1 MKPTARHQYFLRG
14 IRVSLSGTKQKF
26 NIFNLHQLF
35 NKLIDFLRYYKFKNE
50 QNMKCSVCLHLAI
63 LLCFGLTASAQKND
77 LPGNINNGTFNPSTL
92 LWYSEPAKKWEDALP
107 VGNGRLG
114 AMVFGNNAEERIQL
128 NEETYWSGGP
138 YSTVVKGGYKVLPE
152 IQKLVFEEKYLAA
165 HNLFGRNLMG
175 YPVEQMKYQCL
186 ANLHLFFKN
195 QESISRYKR
204 WLDLESGISGVS
216 YMANGITYQREV
228 FASAPD
234 QVIIVRITAD
244 KPGSISFTANLRGE
258 RNQTHS
264 NYATDYF
271 KMDPYGNDGLILTG
285 KSADYMGVEGKIK
298 YDARIKAVIEG
309 GTIKTDDVNLVIENA
324 NAVTIYFAAA
334 TNFVNY
340 KDVSADQH
348 QRVNDY
354 FKAIENKNYKTI
366 LDSAMADYKKY
377 FSRVSL
383 QLPNTA
389 NSFLPTPE
397 RVKKI
402 QTESDPSMAA
412 LSYQFGRY
420 LMIGSSRPG
429 TEPANLQGIWNDNM
443 NPAWD
448 SKYTTNINTQMNY
461 WPVES
466 GNLSECAEPLVRLI
480 KEITD
485 QGTQVAREHYG
496 AKGWVLHQNTDIWRV
511 AAPMDGPT
519 WGTFTVGGAWLCTH
533 LWEHYQY
540 TMDNNFLKETYPL
553 IEGSVQF
560 FMDFLVPH
568 PNGKWLVTNPSTS
581 PENFPDG
588 GGNKP
593 YFDEVTAGF
602 REGTTICAGS
612 SIDMQIL
619 YDLFGYYIEASKVL
633 GKEGT
638 FIQQVKS
645 AREKLVPPQIGK
657 DGSLQEWADDW
668 KSLEKNHR
676 HFSHMYGLYPG
687 KVLYEKRTPA
697 LMEACK
703 KVLEERGDGAT
714 GWSRAW
720 KMALWARLGDGNRAN
735 KIYKGYLK
743 EQCTVSLFALCGKA
757 MQVDGSFGVT
767 AAVTEMLMQSH
778 DGFIKLLPALPD
790 EWRDGEFKG
799 LCARGGFEL
808 DFIWKNKMVKKLS
821 ILSKAGTDCNI
832 EFKPGMKL
840 SRNGKKIA
848 FKKLAN
854 SIIEFK
860 TIPGVVYQVDYT
872 PDHL

>member
-1 MKPTARHQYFLRG
+1 
-14 IRVSLSGTKQKF
+14 
-26 NIFNLHQLF
+26 
-35 NKLIDFLRYYKFKNE
+35 
-50 QNMKCSVCLHLAI
+50 MKCHRLS
-63 LLCFGLTASAQKND
+63 LLIIPLLSFI
-77 LPGNINNGTFNPSTL
+77 PGWSQQRMIPDEIDGKFFNPSTL
-92 LWYSEPAKKWEDALP
+92 LWYTGPAKKWDEALP

-114 AMVFGNNAEERIQL
+114 AMVFGKNGEERIQL

-138 YSTVVKGGYKVLPE
+138 YSTVVKGGYKVLPK

-175 YPVEQMKYQCL
+175 YPVEQMKYQSL

-195 QESISRYKR
+195 QDSIANYKR
-204 WLDLESGISGVS
+204 WLNLEDGVAGVTYS
-216 YMANGITYQREV
+216 ANGVTYQRQV

-234 QVIIVRITAD
+234 QVIVVRITAD
-244 KPGSISFTANLRGE
+244 KPNSISFTANLRGE
-258 RNQTHS
+258 RNQAHS
-264 NYATDYF
+264 NYGTDYF
-271 KMDPYGNDGLILTG
+271 QMDPYGNDGLVLTG
-285 KSADYMGVEGKIK
+285 KSTDYLGVAGKMR
-298 YDARIKAVIEG
+298 YEARIKAVPEG
-309 GTIKTDDVNLVIENA
+309 GTMKTDGVDLVIENA
-324 NAVTIYFAAA
+324 NAVTLYFAAA

-348 QRVNDY
+348 RRVDNY
-354 FKAIENKNYKTI
+354 FRGIEGKSFNAIAA
-366 LDSAMADYKKY
+366 SAVADHKQY
-377 FSRVSL
+377 FNRVKL

-397 RVKKI
+397 RVNKI
-402 QTESDPSMAA
+402 QTEPDPSMAA
-412 LSYQFGRY
+412 LSYQYGRY
-420 LMIGSSRPG
+420 LLIGSSRPG

-443 NPAWD
+443 NPSWD
-448 SKYTTNINTQMNY
+448 SKYTTNINTEMNY

-466 GNLSECAEPLVRLI
+466 GNLSECAEPLVRMI
-480 KEITD
+480 KELTD
-485 QGTQVAREHYG
+485 QGSQVAKEHYG
-496 AKGWVLHQNTDIWRV
+496 ARGWVLHQNTDIWRV

-540 TMDNNFLKETYPL
+540 TRDKEFLKDAYPL
-553 IEGSVQF
+553 LEGAVQF

-619 YDLFGYYIEASKVL
+619 YDLFGYYIEAAKVL
-633 GKEGT
+633 EKNDV
-638 FIQQVKS
+638 FIDSVKT

-687 KVLYEKRTPA
+687 KILYEKRTPA
-697 LMEACK
+697 LIDSYK
-703 KVLEERGDGAT
+703 KVLEERGDAST
-714 GWSRAW
+714 GFSRAW
-720 KMALWARLGDGNRAN
+720 KMALWARLADGNRAN

-743 EQCTVSLFALCGKA
+743 EQSCTSLFALCGRSL
-757 MQVDGSFGVT
+757 QVDGNFGVT
-767 AAVTEMLMQSH
+767 AAVTEMLLQSH

-790 EWRDGEFKG
+790 EWSDGEFKG
-799 LCARGGFEL
+799 VCARGAFEL
-808 DFIWKNKMVKKLS
+808 DFAWKNKLVTQVS
-821 ILSKAGTDCNI
+821 ILSKAGEVCRI
-832 EFKPGMKL
+832 EYKPGLKI
-840 SRNGKKIA
+840 SSNGKNIKY
-848 FKKLAN
+848 KKLPN
-854 SIIEFK
+854 GLVEFQ
-860 TIPGVVYQVDYT
+860 TIKGSSYQVK
-872 PDHL
+872 

>member
-1 MKPTARHQYFLRG
+1 MKYFALLLLH
-14 IRVSLSGTKQKF
+14 ILSLTSV
-26 NIFNLHQLF
+26 NLF
-35 NKLIDFLRYYKFKNE
+35 
-50 QNMKCSVCLHLAI
+50 
-63 LLCFGLTASAQKND
+63 AQQTDIPAK
-77 LPGNINNGTFNPSTL
+77 IKSKTFDPSTL
-92 LWYSEPAKKWEDALP
+92 LWYDKPAQKWDDALP

-114 AMVFGNNAEERIQL
+114 AMVFGKNGEERIQL

-152 IQKLVFEEKYLAA
+152 IQKKVFEEKYLAA
-165 HNLFGRNLMG
+165 HNLFGRHLMG

-195 QESISRYKR
+195 QDSVTNYKR

-216 YMANGITYQREV
+216 YSSNGVNYQREV
-228 FASAPD
+228 FSSSPD
-234 QVIIVRITAD
+234 QVIVVRITAD
-244 KPGSISFTANLRGE
+244 KPNSISFTANLRGE
-258 RNQTHS
+258 RNQAHS

-271 KMDPYGNDGLILTG
+271 KMDPYGDDGLILTG
-285 KSADYMGVEGKIK
+285 KSADYMGVEGKMR
-298 YDARIKAVIEG
+298 YEARIKAVPEG
-309 GTIKTDDVNLVIENA
+309 GTMKTDDVNLIIENA
-324 NAVTIYFAAA
+324 NSVTLYFAAA

-348 QRVNDY
+348 QRVNNY
-354 FKAIENKNYKTI
+354 FKAIENKNYNSI
-366 LDSAMADYKKY
+366 FSAAITDHKKY
-377 FSRVSL
+377 FNRVSL
-383 QLPNTA
+383 QLSNTV
-389 NSFLPTPE
+389 NSFLPTAE

-402 QTESDPSMAA
+402 QTESDPSLAA

-443 NPAWD
+443 NPSWD
-448 SKYTTNINTQMNY
+448 SKYTTNINTEMNY

-466 GNLSECAEPLVRLI
+466 GNLSECVEPLVRMI
-480 KEITD
+480 KELTD
-485 QGTQVAREHYG
+485 QGTQVAKEHYG
-496 AKGWVLHQNTDIWRV
+496 ARGWVFHQNTDIWRV

-533 LWEHYQY
+533 IWEHYDY
-540 TMDNNFLKETYPL
+540 TRDKFFLKETYPL

-560 FMDFLVPH
+560 FMDFLVMH

-619 YDLFGYYIEASKVL
+619 YDLFGYYLEAAKVL
-633 GKEGT
+633 GKNDDLV
-638 FIQQVKS
+638 QKVKA

-697 LMEACK
+697 LIESYK
-703 KVLEERGDGAT
+703 KVLYERGDAST

-720 KMALWARLGDGNRAN
+720 KMALWARLNDGNRAN

-743 EQCTVSLFALCGKA
+743 EQCTASFFALCGRSL
-757 MQVDGSFGVT
+757 QVDGSFGVT

-790 EWRDGEFKG
+790 EWREGNFKG

-808 DFIWKNKMVKKLS
+808 DFSWKNKTITQLN
-821 ILSKAGTDCNI
+821 ILSKAGEVCKI
-832 EFKPGMKL
+832 EWKPGLKI
-840 SRNGKKIA
+840 SSNNKKVT

-854 SIIEFK
+854 GLVEFK
-860 TIPGVVYQVDYT
+860 TEKGAVYQVQ
-872 PDHL
+872 

>member
-1 MKPTARHQYFLRG
+1 MTA
-14 IRVSLSGTKQKF
+14 
-26 NIFNLHQLF
+26 
-35 NKLIDFLRYYKFKNE
+35 KFKYYIPAVVFLFTTN
-50 QNMKCSVCLHLAI
+50 L
-63 LLCFGLTASAQKND
+63 FAQQTD
-77 LPGNINNGTFNPSTL
+77 MPAQISTGNFNPATL
-92 LWYSEPAKKWEDALP
+92 MWYTDPAKKWDDALP

-114 AMVFGNNAEERIQL
+114 AMVFGKHGEERIQL

-138 YSTVVKGGYKVLPE
+138 YSTVVKGGNKVLPE
-152 IQKLVFEEKYLAA
+152 IQKKVFEEKYLAA
-165 HNLFGRNLMG
+165 HNLFGRHLMG

-195 QESISRYKR
+195 QDSVTDYKR
-204 WLDLESGISGVS
+204 WLDLENGISGVS
-216 YMANGITYQREV
+216 YTSGGIRYQREV

-234 QVIIVRITAD
+234 QVIAVRITAD
-244 KPGSISFTANLRGE
+244 KPNSISFTANLRGE
-258 RNQTHS
+258 RNQVHS

-271 KMDPYGNDGLILTG
+271 RMDPYGDDGLVLTG
-285 KSADYMGVEGKIK
+285 KSADYMGVEGKLR
-298 YDARIKAVIEG
+298 YEARIKAVKDG
-309 GTIKTDDVNLVIENA
+309 GTMRTADVDLIIENA
-324 NAVTIYFAAA
+324 NSVTLYFAAA

-348 QRVNDY
+348 QRVNNY
-354 FKAIENKNYKTI
+354 LNAIENKNYPSIFT
-366 LDSAMADYKKY
+366 AAVADYKKY
-377 FSRVSL
+377 FNRVSL
-383 QLPNTA
+383 QLTHTK
-389 NSFLPTPE
+389 NSFLPTPD

-402 QTESDPSMAA
+402 QTAPDPSLAA

-443 NPAWD
+443 NPSWD
-448 SKYTTNINTQMNY
+448 SKYTTNINTEMNY

-466 GNLSECAEPLVRLI
+466 GNLSEFAEPLVRMIREL
-480 KEITD
+480 TD

-496 AKGWVLHQNTDIWRV
+496 ARGWVFHQNTDIWRV

-533 LWEHYQY
+533 IWEHYQY
-540 TMDNNFLKETYPL
+540 TMDKEFLKETYPL
-553 IEGSVQF
+553 IEGAVQF

-619 YDLFGYYIEASKVL
+619 YDLFGYYIEAAKVL
-633 GKEGT
+633 GKADP
-638 FIQQVKS
+638 FIQQVKT

-697 LMEACK
+697 LIESYK
-703 KVLEERGDGAT
+703 KVLEERGDAST
-714 GWSRAW
+714 GFSRAW
-720 KMALWARLGDGNRAN
+720 KMALWARMEDGNRAN
-735 KIYKGYLK
+735 SIYKGYLK
-743 EQCTVSLFALCGKA
+743 EQCTSSLFALCGKSL
-757 MQVDGSFGVT
+757 QVDGAFGVT

-778 DGFIKLLPALPD
+778 DGFIQLLPALPD
-790 EWRDGEFKG
+790 EWSEGECKG
-799 LCARGGFEL
+799 LCTRGGFEL
-808 DFIWKNKMVKKLS
+808 DFVWKNKTVTQLK
-821 ILSKAGTDCNI
+821 ILSKAGETCKI
-832 EFKPGMKL
+832 AFKPGMKIT
-840 SRNGKKIA
+840 SKGKNIT
-848 FKKLAN
+848 FKKLPDN
-854 SIIEFK
+854 KIEFN
-860 TIPGVVYQVDYT
+860 TIKGAVYEVK
-872 PDHL
+872 

>member
-1 MKPTARHQYFLRG
+1 MLFCCLFFSVVLFAQEN
-14 IRVSLSGTKQKF
+14 
-26 NIFNLHQLF
+26 NIPS
-35 NKLIDFLRYYKFKNE
+35 KIDRK
-50 QNMKCSVCLHLAI
+50 
-63 LLCFGLTASAQKND
+63 
-77 LPGNINNGTFNPSTL
+77 TFDPSTL
-92 LWYSEPAKKWEDALP
+92 LWYDKPAQKWEEALP

-114 AMVFGNNAEERIQL
+114 AMVFGKNGEERIQL
-128 NEETYWSGGP
+128 NEETYWTGGP

-152 IQKLVFEEKYLAA
+152 IQKLVFEGKFLEA

-175 YPVEQMKYQCL
+175 YPVEQQKYQCL
-186 ANLHLFFKN
+186 GNLHLFFKN
-195 QESISRYKR
+195 QDSVINYKR
-204 WLDLESGISGVS
+204 WLNLEDGISGVTYNS
-216 YMANGITYQREV
+216 NGITYQREV

-234 QVIIVRITAD
+234 QVIVVRITAD
-244 KPGSISFTANLRGE
+244 KPNSISFTANLRGE

-271 KMDPYGNDGLILTG
+271 RMDPYGNDGLILTG
-285 KSADYMGVEGKIK
+285 KSADYMGVEGKLR
-298 YDARIKAVIEG
+298 YEGRIKAVPEG
-309 GTIKTDDVNLVIENA
+309 GTIRTDDVNLIIENA
-324 NAVTIYFAAA
+324 NAVTLYFAAA

-348 QRVNDY
+348 RRVDDY
-354 FKAIENKNYKTI
+354 FNKIEGKSYSTI
-366 LDSAMADYKKY
+366 LASAVADHKKY
-377 FSRVSL
+377 FNRVSL
-383 QLPNTA
+383 QLPNTE

-402 QTESDPSMAA
+402 QTEPDPSMAA

-429 TEPANLQGIWNDNM
+429 TQPANLQGIWNDNM
-443 NPAWD
+443 NPMWD
-448 SKYTTNINTQMNY
+448 SKYTTNINTEMNY

-466 GNLSECAEPLVRLI
+466 GNLSECAEPLVRMIREL
-480 KEITD
+480 TD
-485 QGTQVAREHYG
+485 QGSQVAKEHYG
-496 AKGWVLHQNTDIWRV
+496 ARGWVFHQNTDIWRV

-533 LWEHYQY
+533 IWEHYQY
-540 TMDNNFLKETYPL
+540 KMDKDFLKETFPL

-619 YDLFGYYIEASKVL
+619 YDLFGYYIEAAKIL
-633 GKEGT
+633 GKDDS
-638 FIQQVKS
+638 FIQSVKA

-668 KSLEKNHR
+668 KSLEENHR
-676 HFSHMYGLYPG
+676 HYSHMYGLYPG

-697 LMEACK
+697 LIESYK
-703 KVLEERGDGAT
+703 KVLDKRGDAST

-720 KMALWARLGDGNRAN
+720 KMALWARMNDGNRAN

-743 EQCTVSLFALCGKA
+743 DQCTASFFALCGRA
-757 MQVDGSFGVT
+757 LQVDGSFGVT

-790 EWRDGEFKG
+790 EWSEGNFKG
-799 LCARGGFEL
+799 VCARGAFEL
-808 DFIWKNKMVKKLS
+808 DFAWKNKTIIRLS
-821 ILSKAGTDCNI
+821 ILSKAGEVCRI
-832 EFKPGMKL
+832 EYKTGLKIM
-840 SRNGKKIA
+840 SDGKIIK
-848 FKKLAN
+848 FKKLSN
-854 SIIEFK
+854 GLVEFQTMK
-860 TIPGVVYQVDYT
+860 GRVYQVN
-872 PDHL
+872 

>member
-1 MKPTARHQYFLRG
+1 
-14 IRVSLSGTKQKF
+14 
-26 NIFNLHQLF
+26 
-35 NKLIDFLRYYKFKNE
+35 
-50 QNMKCSVCLHLAI
+50 MKCLAF
-63 LLCFGLTASAQKND
+63 LCFALLACSVVRSQNEDFPAKIDTR
-77 LPGNINNGTFNPSTL
+77 TFNPSTL
-92 LWYSEPAKKWEDALP
+92 LWYTSPAQKWDEALP

-114 AMVFGNNAEERIQL
+114 AMVFGKSGEERIQL

-152 IQKLVFEEKYLAA
+152 IQRLVFEEKYLAA

-195 QESISRYKR
+195 QDSITDYKR
-204 WLDLESGISGVS
+204 WLDLETGISGVS
-216 YMANGITYQREV
+216 YTSKGIRYQRQV
-228 FASAPD
+228 LASAPD
-234 QVIIVRITAD
+234 QVIVVRITAD
-244 KPGSISFTANLRGE
+244 EPGSISFTANLRGE
-258 RNQTHS
+258 RNQMHS

-271 KMDPYGNDGLILTG
+271 KMDPYGNDGLVLTG

-298 YDARIKAVIEG
+298 YEARIKALPEG

-324 NAVTIYFAAA
+324 NSVTIYFAAA
-334 TNFVNY
+334 TNFLNY

-348 QRVNDY
+348 QRVINY
-354 FKAIENKNYKTI
+354 FKAIDGKNYNSI
-366 LDSAMADYKKY
+366 LTSAIADHKKY
-377 FSRVSL
+377 FNRVSL
-383 QLPNTA
+383 QLADTE

-402 QTESDPSMAA
+402 QTEPDPSMAA

-420 LMIGSSRPG
+420 LMVGSSRPG
-429 TEPANLQGIWNDNM
+429 TEPANLQGIWNDDM

-466 GNLSECAEPLVRLI
+466 GNLSECAEPLIRLI

-540 TMDNNFLKETYPL
+540 SMDKEFLKETYPL
-553 IEGSVQF
+553 MESSVQF

-593 YFDEVTAGF
+593 YFDEVTGGL
-602 REGTTICAGS
+602 RPGTTICAGS

-619 YDLFGYYIEASKVL
+619 YDLFGYYLEAAKIL
-633 GKEGT
+633 GKDDV
-638 FIQQVKS
+638 FIQKVKA

-697 LMEACK
+697 LIEAYK

-720 KMALWARLGDGNRAN
+720 KMALWARLKDGNRAN
-735 KIYKGYLK
+735 TIYKGYLK
-743 EQCTVSLFALCGKA
+743 EQSCTSMFALCGRSL
-757 MQVDGSFGVT
+757 QVDGNFGVT

-790 EWRDGEFKG
+790 EWSDGEFKG

-808 DFIWKNKMVKKLS
+808 DFIWKNKKVEKLK
-821 ILSKAGTDCNI
+821 ILSKAGEFCRI
-832 EFKPGMKL
+832 ELKPGAKI
-840 SRNGKKIA
+840 SSKGKNVT
-848 FKKLAN
+848 FKKLADGK
-854 SIIEFK
+854 IEFK
-860 TIPGVVYQVDYT
+860 TAKDAVY
-872 PDHL
+872 LIE

>member
-1 MKPTARHQYFLRG
+1 MKFPTFVFL
-14 IRVSLSGTKQKF
+14 L
-26 NIFNLHQLF
+26 L
-35 NKLIDFLRYYKFKNE
+35 
-50 QNMKCSVCLHLAI
+50 
-63 LLCFGLTASAQKND
+63 LLCFGPTSKGQEKDIPSSIQNS
-77 LPGNINNGTFNPSTL
+77 TFNTSTL
-92 LWYSEPAKKWEDALP
+92 LWYRAPANKWEDALP

-114 AMVFGNNAEERIQL
+114 AMVFGKNGEEQIQL

-138 YSTVVKGGYKVLPE
+138 YTTVVKGGCKVLPE
-152 IQKLVFEEKYLAA
+152 IQKKVFEEKYLAA
-165 HNLFGRNLMG
+165 HNLFGRHLMG

-195 QESISRYKR
+195 QDSISYYKR
-204 WLDLESGISGVS
+204 WLDLETGITGVS
-216 YMANGITYQREV
+216 YMANGITYKREV

-234 QVIIVRITAD
+234 EVIVIRISAD

-271 KMDPYGNDGLILTG
+271 KMDPAGDDGLMLTG
-285 KSADYMGVEGKIK
+285 KSADYMGIEGKLR
-298 YDARIKAVIEG
+298 YEARIKAVQEG
-309 GTIKTDDVNLVIENA
+309 GSVKTEDANLVIENA
-324 NAVTIYFAAA
+324 DVVTIFFAAA

-348 QRVNDY
+348 QRVTDY
-354 FKAIENKNYKTI
+354 CKAIENKNYTRI
-366 LDSAMADYKKY
+366 LIAALADYKKY
-377 FSRVSL
+377 FDRVSL

-397 RVKKI
+397 RMKKI
-402 QTESDPSMAA
+402 QTEADPSMAA

-429 TEPANLQGIWNDNM
+429 TQPANLQGIWNDNM
-443 NPAWD
+443 NPPWD
-448 SKYTTNINTQMNY
+448 SKYTTNINTEMNY
-461 WPVES
+461 WPVETA
-466 GNLSECAEPLVRLI
+466 NLSECAEPLVKMI
-480 KEITD
+480 KELTD
-485 QGTQVAREHYG
+485 QGAQVAREHYG
-496 AKGWVLHQNTDIWRV
+496 ARGWVFHQNTDIWRV

-533 LWEHYQY
+533 IWEHYQY
-540 TMDNNFLKETYPL
+540 SMDKEFLKENFPV

-619 YDLFGYYIEASKVL
+619 YDLFGYYIEAAKVL
-633 GKEGT
+633 NRKNSLVE
-638 FIQQVKS
+638 QVK
-645 AREKLVPPQIGK
+645 AAQEKLVPPQIGK
-657 DGSLQEWADDW
+657 DGSLQEWAEDW

-687 KVLYEKRTPA
+687 KILYEKRTPA
-697 LMEACK
+697 LIDAYK
-703 KVLEERGDGAT
+703 KVLEERGDAST
-714 GWSRAW
+714 GFSRAW
-720 KMALWARLGDGNRAN
+720 KMALWARLGDGNRSN

-743 EQCTVSLFALCGKA
+743 EQCCISLFAQCGKA
-757 MQVDGSFGVT
+757 LQVDGSFGVT
-767 AAVTEMLMQSH
+767 AAVTEMLMQSQ
-778 DGFIKLLPALPD
+778 DGCIQLLPALPD
-790 EWRDGEFKG
+790 EWNEGTCSG
-799 LCARGGFEL
+799 LCARGAFEL
-808 DFIWKNKMVKKLS
+808 DFSWKNKLITRLKIV
-821 ILSKAGTDCNI
+821 SKAGADCRI
-832 EFKPGMKL
+832 EIRPGM
-840 SRNGKKIA
+840 RVNCNGKA
-848 FKKLAN
+848 VNFKKLPGN
-854 SIIEFK
+854 KIEFK
-860 TIPGVVYQVDYT
+860 TTKGAAYFVV
-872 PDHL
+872 

>member
-1 MKPTARHQYFLRG
+1 
-14 IRVSLSGTKQKF
+14 
-26 NIFNLHQLF
+26 
-35 NKLIDFLRYYKFKNE
+35 
-50 QNMKCSVCLHLAI
+50 MKCRNLLLLIFFFI
-63 LLCFGLTASAQKND
+63 LSFSIVAQQN
-77 LPGNINNGTFNPSTL
+77 NIPEKITSKTFNPAAL
-92 LWYSEPAKKWEDALP
+92 LWYDQPAQKWEEALP
-107 VGNGRLG
+107 VGNGRMG
-114 AMVFGNNAEERIQL
+114 AMVFGKNGEERIQL

-152 IQKLVFEEKYLAA
+152 IQKLVFEEKYWEA
-165 HNLFGRNLMG
+165 HKLFGRNLMG

-195 QESISRYKR
+195 QENFIDYKR
-204 WLDLESGISGVS
+204 WLDLENGLSGVIYTS
-216 YMANGITYQREV
+216 NGITYQREV

-234 QVIIVRITAD
+234 QVIVVRITAD
-244 KPGSISFTANLRGE
+244 KPGSISFTINLRGE

-271 KMDPYGNDGLILTG
+271 QMDPYGNDGLVLTG

-298 YDARIKAVIEG
+298 YEARIKAVPEG
-309 GTIKTDDVNLVIENA
+309 GTMKTNGVDLIIENA
-324 NAVTIYFAAA
+324 NAVTLYFASA

-348 QRVNDY
+348 QRVDDY
-354 FKAIENKNYKTI
+354 FKGIENKSYNNI
-366 LDSAMADYKKY
+366 VESAIADHKKY

-383 QLPNTA
+383 QLPNTK
-389 NSFLPTPE
+389 NSFLPTTE

-402 QTESDPSMAA
+402 QSSADPSMAA

-420 LMIGSSRPG
+420 LMIASSRPG
-429 TEPANLQGIWNDNM
+429 TQPANLQGIWNDNM
-443 NPAWD
+443 NPSWD
-448 SKYTTNINTQMNY
+448 SKYTTNINTEMNY

-466 GNLSECAEPLVRLI
+466 GHLSECALPLFKMK

-485 QGTQVAREHYG
+485 QGSQVAKEHYG
-496 AKGWVLHQNTDIWRV
+496 AGGWVLHQNTDIWRV

-540 TMDNNFLKETYPL
+540 TMDKDFLKEAYPL
-553 IEGSVQF
+553 MEGAVQF

-612 SIDMQIL
+612 SVDMQIL
-619 YDLFGYYIEASKVL
+619 YDLFGYYIEASGIL
-633 GKEGT
+633 GKNDL
-638 FIQQVKS
+638 FIQRVKA

-668 KSLEKNHR
+668 KSLEEHHR
-676 HFSHMYGLYPG
+676 HFSHLYGLYPG

-697 LMEACK
+697 LIEACK
-703 KVLEERGDGAT
+703 KVLEERGDEST
-714 GWSRAW
+714 GFSRAW
-720 KMALWARLGDGNRAN
+720 KMALWARLNDGNRSN

-743 EQCTVSLFALCGKA
+743 EQCCTSLFALCGKSL
-757 MQVDGSFGVT
+757 QVDGSFGVT
-767 AAVTEMLMQSH
+767 AAITEMLMQSH
-778 DGFIKLLPALPD
+778 DGCIKLLPAVPD
-790 EWRDGEFKG
+790 EWSDGEFKG
-799 LCARGGFEL
+799 VCARGAFEL
-808 DFIWKNKMVKKLS
+808 DFTWKNKMVTQLK
-821 ILSKAGTDCNI
+821 ILSKAGQVCRI
-832 EFKPGMKL
+832 EYKPGFKI
-840 SRNGKKIA
+840 SSNGKKVV
-848 FKKLAN
+848 FKKLSN
-854 SIIEFK
+854 GLIEFK
-860 TIPGVVYQVDYT
+860 TEKGFVYQVD
-872 PDHL
+872 

>member
-1 MKPTARHQYFLRG
+1 MKFRNLFLLIHFLISSFS
-14 IRVSLSGTKQKF
+14 IRAQQN
-26 NIFNLHQLF
+26 NI
-35 NKLIDFLRYYKFKNE
+35 
-50 QNMKCSVCLHLAI
+50 
-63 LLCFGLTASAQKND
+63 
-77 LPGNINNGTFNPSTL
+77 PGNINSKTFNPSTL
-92 LWYSEPAKKWEDALP
+92 LWYDKPAQKWDEALP

-114 AMVFGNNAEERIQL
+114 AMVFGKNGEERIQL

-152 IQKLVFEEKYLAA
+152 VQKLVFEEKYLEA

-195 QESISRYKR
+195 QDSITNYKR
-204 WLDLESGISGVS
+204 WLDLENGISGVTYS
-216 YMANGITYQREV
+216 CHGIRYQREV

-234 QVIIVRITAD
+234 QVIVVRIIAD
-244 KPGSISFTANLRGE
+244 KPGSISFTVNLRGE

-271 KMDPYGNDGLILTG
+271 QMDPYGNDGLVLTG
-285 KSADYMGVEGKIK
+285 KSADYMGVVGKIK
-298 YDARIKAVIEG
+298 YEARIKAVPEG
-309 GTIKTDDVNLVIENA
+309 GTMKTNGVDLIIENA

-340 KDVSADQH
+340 KDVSGNQH
-348 QRVNDY
+348 QRVDDY
-354 FKAIENKNYKTI
+354 LKGIENKSYNTI
-366 LDSAMADYKKY
+366 RESAVTDHKKY
-377 FSRVSL
+377 FARVSL
-383 QLPNTA
+383 QLTNTG
-389 NSFLPTPE
+389 NSFLPTTE

-402 QTESDPSMAA
+402 QTEPDPSMAA

-420 LMIGSSRPG
+420 LMIASSRPG
-429 TEPANLQGIWNDNM
+429 TQPANLQGIWNDNM
-443 NPAWD
+443 NPSWD
-448 SKYTTNINTQMNY
+448 SKYTTNNNTEMNY

-485 QGTQVAREHYG
+485 QGSQVAREHYG
-496 AKGWVLHQNTDIWRV
+496 ARGWVLHQNTDIWRV

-540 TMDNNFLKETYPL
+540 TRDTIFLKETYPL
-553 IEGSVQF
+553 IEGAVQF

-619 YDLFGYYIEASKVL
+619 YDLFGYYVEAAEIL
-633 GKEGT
+633 GKQDS
-638 FIQQVKS
+638 FIQQVKA

-697 LMEACK
+697 LLDAYK
-703 KVLEERGDGAT
+703 KVLEERGDAST
-714 GWSRAW
+714 GFSRAW

-743 EQCTVSLFALCGKA
+743 EQSCTSLFALCGRSL
-757 MQVDGSFGVT
+757 QVDGNFGVT
-767 AAVTEMLMQSH
+767 AAITEMLMQSQ

-790 EWRDGEFKG
+790 EWNDGVFKG
-799 LCARGGFEL
+799 VCTRGAFEL
-808 DFIWKNKMVKKLS
+808 DFQWQNKKITSLK
-821 ILSKAGTDCNI
+821 ILSKAGGTCRI
-832 EFKPGMKL
+832 ETTPNVKITL
-840 SRNGKKIA
+840 NGKTVP
-848 FKKLAN
+848 FKKLT
-854 SIIEFK
+854 SGIIEFK
-860 TIPGVVYQVDYT
+860 TVKSGSYLVK
-872 PDHL
+872 

>member
-1 MKPTARHQYFLRG
+1 MRYLKRSITVICFIAY
-14 IRVSLSGTKQKF
+14 VGTCPAQ
-26 NIFNLHQLF
+26 QLPVPDR
-35 NKLIDFLRYYKFKNE
+35 IDAK
-50 QNMKCSVCLHLAI
+50 
-63 LLCFGLTASAQKND
+63 
-77 LPGNINNGTFNPSTL
+77 TFDPALL
-92 LWYSEPAKKWEDALP
+92 LWYTEPAKKWDEALP

-114 AMVFGNNAEERIQL
+114 AMVFGKHGEERIQL

-138 YSTVVKGGYKVLPE
+138 YSTVAKGGHKVLPE

-165 HNLFGRNLMG
+165 HNLFGRHLMG

-186 ANLHLFFKN
+186 ANLHLFFKGQDSVTN
-195 QESISRYKR
+195 YKR
-204 WLDLESGISGVS
+204 WLNLEEGISGVS
-216 YMANGITYQREV
+216 YTANGVTYQREV

-234 QVIIVRITAD
+234 QVIVVRITAD
-244 KPGSISFTANLRGE
+244 KPGQVSFTANLRGE
-258 RNQTHS
+258 RNQAHS
-264 NYATDYF
+264 NYGTDYF
-271 KMDPYGNDGLILTG
+271 QMNPHGQDGLSLTG
-285 KSADYMGVEGKIK
+285 KSTDYLGVEGKIR
-298 YDARIKAVIEG
+298 YEARVKAIPEG
-309 GTIKTDDVNLVIENA
+309 GTVYTNDVNLVIENA
-324 NAVTIYFAAA
+324 NAVTLYFAAA

-340 KDVSADQH
+340 RDVSADQH
-348 QRVNDY
+348 RRVNDY
-354 FKAIENKNYKTI
+354 FKGIEGKTFSQIREPAI
-366 LDSAMADYKKY
+366 ADHQQY
-377 FSRVSL
+377 FKRVKL
-383 QLPNTA
+383 KLPVNA

-402 QTESDPSMAA
+402 QTEPDPAMAA

-443 NPAWD
+443 NPSWD
-448 SKYTTNINTQMNY
+448 SKYTTNINTEMNY

-466 GNLSECAEPLVRLI
+466 GNLSECAQPLFRMI
-480 KEITD
+480 KELTD
-485 QGTQVAREHYG
+485 QGSQVAKEHYG
-496 AKGWVLHQNTDIWRV
+496 ARGWVFHQNTDLWRV

-540 TMDNNFLKETYPL
+540 TMDRDFLKESYPVM
-553 IEGSVQF
+553 EGCVQF
-560 FMDFLVPH
+560 FIDFLVPH

-619 YDLFGYYIEASKVL
+619 YDLFGYYLRAAEIL
-633 GKEGT
+633 GKQGSFTE
-638 FIQQVKS
+638 QVRA
-645 AREKLVPPQIGK
+645 ARDKLVPPQIGR

-697 LMEACK
+697 LIDAYK
-703 KVLEERGDGAT
+703 KVLEERGDGST
-714 GWSRAW
+714 GFSRAW
-720 KMALWARLGDGNRAN
+720 KMALWARMNDGNRAN

-743 EQCTVSLFALCGKA
+743 DQSCTSLFALCGRSL
-757 MQVDGSFGVT
+757 QVDGNFGVS

-778 DGFIKLLPALPD
+778 DGFIQLLPALPGEWD
-790 EWRDGEFKG
+790 EGEFTG
-799 LCARGGFEL
+799 VCARGAFEL
-808 DFIWKNKMVKKLS
+808 DFSWKNKTITRLN
-821 ILSKAGTDCNI
+821 ILSKAGEICRI
-832 EFKPGMKL
+832 AYRPGL
-840 SRNGKKIA
+840 TVRCAGKKV
-848 FKKLAN
+848 KYRDLKN
-854 SIIEFK
+854 GIIEFQTTK
-860 TIPGVVYQVDYT
+860 GSTYEV
-872 PDHL
+872 H

>member
-1 MKPTARHQYFLRG
+1 MTGKFSFFVFSLFLSITGLAQHRNMPD
-14 IRVSLSGTKQKF
+14 K
-26 NIFNLHQLF
+26 
-35 NKLIDFLRYYKFKNE
+35 IDAK
-50 QNMKCSVCLHLAI
+50 
-63 LLCFGLTASAQKND
+63 
-77 LPGNINNGTFNPSTL
+77 TFDPSSL
-92 LWYSEPAKKWEDALP
+92 LWYTEAAKKWDEALP

-114 AMVFGNNAEERIQL
+114 AMVFGKNGEERIQL

-175 YPVEQMKYQCL
+175 YPVEQMKYQPL
-186 ANLHLFFKN
+186 GNLHLFFKN
-195 QESISRYKR
+195 QDSVVNYKR
-204 WLDLESGISGVS
+204 WLNLEDGISGVS
-216 YMANGITYQREV
+216 YSANGITYQREV
-228 FASAPD
+228 FSSSPD
-234 QVIIVRITAD
+234 QVIVVRITAD
-244 KPGSISFTANLRGE
+244 KSNSISFTANLRGE
-258 RNQTHS
+258 RNQAHS
-264 NYATDYF
+264 NYGTDYF
-271 KMDPYGNDGLILTG
+271 QMDPYGIDGLVITG
-285 KSADYMGVEGKIK
+285 KSTDYLGVAGKIR
-298 YDARIKAVIEG
+298 YEARVKAVPEG
-309 GTIKTDDVNLVIENA
+309 GTMKTNGVDLIIENA
-324 NAVTIYFAAA
+324 NAVTLYIAAA

-348 QRVNDY
+348 KRVDEY
-354 FKAIENKNYKTI
+354 FKRIENKNFNTI
-366 LDSAMADYKKY
+366 LESALADHKKY

-402 QTESDPSMAA
+402 QTEPDPSMAA

-443 NPAWD
+443 NPSWD
-448 SKYTTNINTQMNY
+448 SKYTTNINTEMNY

-466 GNLSECAEPLVRLI
+466 GNLSECAEPLVRMI
-480 KEITD
+480 KELTD
-485 QGTQVAREHYG
+485 QGSQVAKEHYG
-496 AKGWVLHQNTDIWRV
+496 ARGWVFHQNTDIWRV

-540 TMDNNFLKETYPL
+540 TMDKDFLKETYPL

-619 YDLFGYYIEASKVL
+619 YDLFGYYIEAAKVL
-633 GKEGT
+633 GKNGD
-638 FIQQVKS
+638 FIQHVKV
-645 AREKLVPPQIGK
+645 AREKLVPPQIGR

-697 LMEACK
+697 LIESYK
-703 KVLEERGDGAT
+703 KVLEERGDGST
-714 GWSRAW
+714 GFSRAW
-720 KMALWARLGDGNRAN
+720 KMALWARMNDGNRAN
-735 KIYKGYLK
+735 RIYKGFLK
-743 EQCTVSLFALCGKA
+743 DQSCTSMFAMCGRSL
-757 MQVDGSFGVT
+757 QVDGNFGVT

-790 EWRDGEFKG
+790 EWSEGKFKG
-799 LCARGGFEL
+799 VCARGAFEL
-808 DFIWKNKMVKKLS
+808 DFAWKNKMLTQLS
-821 ILSKAGTDCNI
+821 ILSKAGEVCRLEYKTGLKI
-832 EFKPGMKL
+832 
-840 SRNGKKIA
+840 SSNGKNIKYL
-848 FKKLAN
+848 KLPN
-854 SIIEFK
+854 GLVEFQ
-860 TIPGVVYQVDYT
+860 TIKGHTYQVK
-872 PDHL
+872 